1 MDWPGLWPSS
11 PLPAALGALA
21 GEGRSGFFARH
32 PALTATLA
40 CLLVP
45 PASLLYRYRAS
56 IRERIEE
63 IERTVGRVVRNRDA
77 GGRSRRRVVC
87 MELDP
92 SFVEANPAWRMTSLG
107 GYLSQ
112 LEPADV
118 RSGFNK
124 LFLQRELEVAIGGF
138 LLRTLGDTY
147 GSAILPLLGAGSVAG
162 SIAGVSSR
170 ASAFVA
176 RCILSDDD
184 DGEEKTEDGVS
195 DPMSFDLSLMELV
208 GAVRVW
214 TRVWTSNC

>member
-1 MDWPGLWPSS
+1 MDWPGLWPSF
-11 PLPAALGALA
+11 PPAAAALG
-21 GEGRSGFFARH
+21 SGFFARH
-32 PALTATLA
+32 TALAATLA

-45 PASLLYRYRAS
+45 PAYLLYRYRAT

-63 IERTVGRVVRNRDA
+63 IERTVGRVVRNKDA

-92 SFVEANPAWRMTSLG
+92 SFVEANEANPAWRMTSLG